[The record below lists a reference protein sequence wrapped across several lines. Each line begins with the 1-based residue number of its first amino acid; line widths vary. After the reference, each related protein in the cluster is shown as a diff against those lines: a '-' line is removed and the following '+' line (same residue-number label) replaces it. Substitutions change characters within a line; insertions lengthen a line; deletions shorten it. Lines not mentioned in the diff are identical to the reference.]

1 MEDKDDYKDSIQK
14 FRYEIVQRLQ
24 LDRTSMF
31 DYLRSKGVF
40 DASDCELVFVE
51 KTREQ
56 KASRFLDILESK
68 GKEGFVYFI
77 DVLQLLNPGL
87 YESITGKKASKYGT
101 FFFCLFSF
109 NFRVCLMILCTCL
122 YLIIAFVHFDL
133 TKLHATYNCS

>member
-1 MEDKDDYKDSIQK
+1 MNAEADMEEVEDFKDSLQK

-40 DASDCELVFVE
+40 DAGDCELVFAE

-56 KASRFLDILESK
+56 KASKFLDILESK

-87 YESITGKKASKYGT
+87 YESITGKKASKFWG
-101 FFFCLFSF
+101 FF
-109 NFRVCLMILCTCL
+109 
-122 YLIIAFVHFDL
+122 Y
-133 TKLHATYNCS
+133 